1 MKKALLV
8 LACFFA
14 SLTLAFAQK
23 TVRGTVSDTAGE
35 PVVGAYVMVSGSA
48 SLGAITDATGA
59 FSIANVPNSAES
71 LVVSCIGY
79 STKTVAIGNG
89 PVAIVLEEDNEY
101 LDEVVVTAQGLTRKE
116 KAIGYS
122 VQSINSEQLTS
133 THSSALGNSLAGK
146 VAGAQFWGSGGSTFD
161 EGRIVLRGP
170 TSYSNVEGSQPIYV
184 VDGTIM
190 SNANAVNMDDVASI
204 NILKGPSAT
213 ALYGSRGANG
223 AVVITTKRAEEGQS
237 HIDFSHTTS
246 VQTYYNHINFQ
257 KLYGGGSY
265 GRGLERVAAENGDS
279 IDYLSAAY
287 LMDDLGDGTY
297 AMDYYSDENWGA
309 RYDGTTLVRSALSW
323 DPTSPYYGQATPW
336 EYQLNLR
343 DLTRNAWTNTTN
355 IAFSKATKGL
365 STRVA
370 FTNVEQQGVFYNSN
384 AVRRSFSITSTAKPT
399 SWLTADFSYRYRYRK
414 NHNPSSEG
422 YSANGNYLC
431 DFVQWGQTNVNL
443 AQLRDWQRPDGSWRN
458 WNIISTD
465 DISANFHDNPF
476 AVMENY
482 NNDDATNYHLI
493 AGDIYASLPLN
504 IRLGVRVNSS
514 ITNQLREYRYGTGSI
529 NFDSYFR
536 TYQTNVSDFTA
547 QAYATWSDSFVD
559 GKLTAEAA
567 AFAENRTYDY
577 YYLTSNTN
585 GGLSVKDFYNLA
597 GSSSTYSTSNTE
609 RHFETRSFFGTATLG
624 WDDFVYLDGSI
635 RYDIDSRLAP
645 DNNAFLYGGGSL
657 SVMLSKFINAP
668 WLNFWKIRGSVA
680 QVGSTIDVYNIYPT
694 YNVNTK
700 FHGQPAL
707 REPTSQVN
715 PNILPTISTS
725 YELGTEFK
733 LFGNRL
739 FGDFNIYR
747 KNTRND
753 IINATVLPQ
762 SGYSSRKMN
771 AGLVRNQGI
780 ELQLGGTPVKTSNF
794 EWTLSGNIAKNVN
807 TLIELSDDQHETTIY
822 DNRFYYSWRQK
833 SVEGYPIGV
842 IETASRWARTED
854 GKLILTDGNAN
865 VGEVRPTWDI
875 SNKIAGNTQPDLTGG
890 FNTSFR
896 FKQFTLNASLDFM
909 IGGQFVSWTN
919 MWGQG
924 SGLLAETAAV
934 NDRGK
939 NIREPIAV
947 GGGIFVE
954 GVDADGNPKS
964 GYMNAAYYF
973 QYKYQYDNDSWV
985 YDRSYVKLREVS
997 LRYDLPQKFI
1007 QNLGIGLSRASVAFV
1022 ATNPWLIWAAAPNL
1036 DPSEL
1041 GGAEYNMLEGG
1052 QAISTRSFGLTV
1064 NVTF

>member
-170 TSYSNVEGSQPIYV
+170 TSYSNVEGSEPIYV

-287 LMDDLGDGTY
+287 LLDDLGDGTY

-355 IAFSKATKGL
+355 IAFSKSMKGL

-370 FTNVEQQGVFYNSN
+370 FTNVDRQGVMYNSK
-384 AVRRSFSITSTAKPT
+384 AVRRSFSITTSISPTA
-399 SWLTADFSYRYRYRK
+399 
-414 NHNPSSEG
+414 G
-422 YSANGNYLC
+422 
-431 DFVQWGQTNVNL
+431 
-443 AQLRDWQRPDGSWRN
+443 
-458 WNIISTD
+458 
-465 DISANFHDNPF
+465 
-476 AVMENY
+476 
-482 NNDDATNYHLI
+482 
-493 AGDIYASLPLN
+493 
-504 IRLGVRVNSS
+504 
-514 ITNQLREYRYGTGSI
+514 
-529 NFDSYFR
+529 
-536 TYQTNVSDFTA
+536 
-547 QAYATWSDSFVD
+547 
-559 GKLTAEAA
+559 
-567 AFAENRTYDY
+567 
-577 YYLTSNTN
+577 
-585 GGLSVKDFYNLA
+585 
-597 GSSSTYSTSNTE
+597 
-609 RHFETRSFFGTATLG
+609 
-624 WDDFVYLDGSI
+624 
-635 RYDIDSRLAP
+635 
-645 DNNAFLYGGGSL
+645 
-657 SVMLSKFINAP
+657 
-668 WLNFWKIRGSVA
+668 
-680 QVGSTIDVYNIYPT
+680 
-694 YNVNTK
+694 
-700 FHGQPAL
+700 
-707 REPTSQVN
+707 
-715 PNILPTISTS
+715 
-725 YELGTEFK
+725 
-733 LFGNRL
+733 
-739 FGDFNIYR
+739 
-747 KNTRND
+747 
-753 IINATVLPQ
+753 
-762 SGYSSRKMN
+762 
-771 AGLVRNQGI
+771 
-780 ELQLGGTPVKTSNF
+780 
-794 EWTLSGNIAKNVN
+794 
-807 TLIELSDDQHETTIY
+807 
-822 DNRFYYSWRQK
+822 
-833 SVEGYPIGV
+833 
-842 IETASRWARTED
+842 
-854 GKLILTDGNAN
+854 
-865 VGEVRPTWDI
+865 
-875 SNKIAGNTQPDLTGG
+875 
-890 FNTSFR
+890 
-896 FKQFTLNASLDFM
+896 
-909 IGGQFVSWTN
+909 
-919 MWGQG
+919 
-924 SGLLAETAAV
+924 
-934 NDRGK
+934 
-939 NIREPIAV
+939 
-947 GGGIFVE
+947 
-954 GVDADGNPKS
+954 
-964 GYMNAAYYF
+964 
-973 QYKYQYDNDSWV
+973 
-985 YDRSYVKLREVS
+985 
-997 LRYDLPQKFI
+997 
-1007 QNLGIGLSRASVAFV
+1007 
-1022 ATNPWLIWAAAPNL
+1022 
-1036 DPSEL
+1036 
-1041 GGAEYNMLEGG
+1041 
-1052 QAISTRSFGLTV
+1052 
-1064 NVTF
+1064 